1 MKHDDT
7 SFIVNEEFSN
17 ICINFLVTIMSA
29 MGRCYEVGHVCD
41 RSLLRRRS
49 RLSWA
54 VAKMF
59 VTVSMIMSV
68 TPVGVGGSKFLP
80 LYSST
85 LLLDRVSQNLEFFFF
100 AQQHII
106 VTVNHRIH
114 IFNPRHSTHNL
125 GEGLASRNIS
135 ERTAVTH
142 GHGHGHDP

>member
-1 MKHDDT
+1 MQHDDT

-85 LLLDRVSQNLEFFFF
+85 LLLDRVSQNLGFFSSRNNIFLSVLTTESIYLTLVTV
-100 AQQHII
+100 HII
-106 VTVNHRIH
+106 
-114 IFNPRHSTHNL
+114 
-125 GEGLASRNIS
+125 
-135 ERTAVTH
+135 
-142 GHGHGHDP
+142 